1 MAQIYLDELSAI
13 IAGATRDRFPDA
25 ALTCKHFFSGAA
37 LYVDGKIC
45 VSLTPVGLALKLPE
59 DDRNVLIEN
68 HSAKPLRYFPKGP
81 IKKDYVV
88 LPKAVLNDIKALRN
102 WVKASIE
109 YVVSLPLPA
118 KGSRK

>member
-13 IAGATRDRFPDA
+13 ITGATRDRFPDA

-59 DDRNVLIEN
+59 DDRNILIEN
-68 HSAKPLRYFPKGP
+68 NSAKLLRYFPNAP

-88 LPKAVLNDIKALRN
+88 LPNGILNDTRALRR
-102 WVKASIE
+102 WIRKSVE
-109 YVVSLPLPA
+109 YI
-118 KGSRK
+118 RTE

>member
-1 MAQIYLDELSAI
+1 MAQIYLDKLSAI

-45 VSLTPVGLALKLPE
+45 ISLTPVGLALKLPE
-59 DDRNVLIEN
+59 DDRNSLIDN
-68 HSAKPLRYFPKGP
+68 NSAKPLRYFPNAP

-88 LPKAVLNDIKALRN
+88 LPNGILKDTRALRC
-102 WVKASIE
+102 WIRKSIE
-109 YVVSLPLPA
+109 YI
-118 KGSRK
+118 GSQ